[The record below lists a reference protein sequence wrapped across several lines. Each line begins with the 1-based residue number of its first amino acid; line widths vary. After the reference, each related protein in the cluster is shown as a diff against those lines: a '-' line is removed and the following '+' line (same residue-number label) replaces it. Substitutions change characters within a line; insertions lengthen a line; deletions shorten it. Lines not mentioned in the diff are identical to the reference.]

1 MMFVT
6 VAMAEPRLPIASRH
20 RNPNRS
26 QKLRVVRVRATVVRA
41 ISIAALPRSSV
52 ARPSERRTSSAT
64 NRSINSNNSNS
75 NTLMHQWI
83 RMLLQ
88 AIEIAL
94 VRDASSWTTTV

>member
-64 NRSINSNNSNS
+64 NRSINSNSN